1 MTTFIS
7 VFEPIPAYQTRVQS
21 LHTALMLCESVP
33 DVQALCRLNCEFIG
47 DNQEVIMMFARRMN
61 AIELLQN
68 ERLDSYRS
76 ILN

>member
-21 LHTALMLCESVP
+21 LHTALMYCESIP
-33 DVQALCRLNCEFIG
+33 DVQNICRLNCEFVE
-47 DNQEVIMMFARRMN
+47 DNPEVILMFARRMN

-68 ERLDSYRS
+68 EKLDSYRN